1 MADLIVNLDEV
12 SSASSS
18 DEEGEPS
25 ASIRAPTTA
34 AHSEKRKNKKSKSKG
49 KSNNGPQSSEK
60 ATKKKKKAD
69 DTGVVMDS
77 AFEFEDSD
85 VMGQDGGVA
94 SGNWDFLSQTSG
106 AKGMTS
112 ANPHRSARTGNL
124 DAKIEAM
131 RARILQKGEVELSD
145 DEDDIS
151 DSEVIGHGQDD
162 STDGPS
168 LKKDQNVKKSSSQ
181 TPSVADELF
190 TQRAEIKDFFTDNL
204 DIKRQTMAAS
214 FVELKLSRP
223 LQRGVQ
229 ALKYERPTPIQATV
243 IPLAL
248 EGRDICAS
256 AQTGS
261 GKTAAFL
268 LPTLERLLFRG
279 KGAAVTRVA
288 IITPTRELA
297 TQIHSMLKAL
307 AQFTDVRSVL
317 VVGGLS
323 LPIQAAELKTAPDVV
338 VCTPGRMIDHLRN
351 SLGVHFDGVEILILD
366 EADRLLGMGFT
377 EEVTELVNYCPRQK
391 GSRQTMLFS
400 ATMTAG
406 VEELIKLSLHRP
418 IRVAVNTVGN
428 VADHL
433 IQEFVRIRPKY
444 VVVLACCPN
453 VSYLWPAG
461 SHISCCCG
469 CRYEDNRE
477 AIVLALCK
485 RSLGPL
491 LQYAKQRGQGGIIVF
506 CNRKKQAHRLVLLF
520 GLFGELPYAVTC

>member
-18 DEEGEPS
+18 DEEGEEPS
-25 ASIRAPTTA
+25 VSVRASKSNSKPGK
-34 AHSEKRKNKKSKSKG
+34 SKNKKNKSEPRASG
-49 KSNNGPQSSEK
+49 K
-60 ATKKKKKAD
+60 AKKAD
-69 DTGVVMDS
+69 AGVVMDS
-77 AFEFEDSD
+77 AFEFEDSN
-85 VMGQDGGVA
+85 VMDQDGGVA

-162 STDGPS
+162 SADGPS
-168 LKKDQNVKKSSSQ
+168 MKNERNATKKSTSSSSSQ
-181 TPSVADELF
+181 APPPSVADELF

-428 VADHL
+428 VAEHL

-444 VVVLACCPN
+444 VVVLLLLAACC
-453 VSYLWPAG
+453 
-461 SHISCCCG
+461 C
-469 CRYEDNRE
+469 
-477 AIVLALCK
+477 
-485 RSLGPL
+485 
-491 LQYAKQRGQGGIIVF
+491 
-506 CNRKKQAHRLVLLF
+506 
-520 GLFGELPYAVTC
+520 